1 MRGLLI
7 RTTHEMVPNSH
18 LYVQTAKD
26 AFSSL
31 AILIITFFLMVFVAS
46 CNIQHPVTLYNIPIS
61 PSHHQQIFIF
71 LTAILLLGGMGI
83 YS

>member
-1 MRGLLI
+1 MSGLLL
-7 RTTHEMVPNSH
+7 RVHDMTPTSH
-18 LYVQTAKD
+18 LYVQTATE
-26 AFSSL
+26 AFLSL
-31 AILIITFFLMVFVAS
+31 GILILTFFLMVFVAS

-71 LTAILLLGGMGI
+71 IAAILLLGATGV